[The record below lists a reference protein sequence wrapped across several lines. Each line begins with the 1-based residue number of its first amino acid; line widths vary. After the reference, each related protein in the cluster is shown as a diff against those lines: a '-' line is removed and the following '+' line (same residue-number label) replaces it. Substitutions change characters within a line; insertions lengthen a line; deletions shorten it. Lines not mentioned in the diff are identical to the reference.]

1 MSDTLKSNNSRE
13 EQVNSIVEY
22 VSSLVPLSEFEKSN
36 VARAYRLVSEAIPS
50 TKLLLGSKISEVLE
64 CKTNLMYIKQRLL
77 DEKRKIYIP
86 HINKYNKLFTILTR
100 QGRPSTES
108 KITEIY
114 AMNVDLQNSRDKLSD
129 IDNLLEFL
137 ESYISILDT
146 MVKNLDG
153 RKYDL

>member
-36 VARAYRLVSEAIPS
+36 VARAYRLVSETIPS
-50 TKLLLGSKISEVLE
+50 TKLLLGSKISEILE
-64 CKTNLMYIKQRLL
+64 SKTNLMYIKQRLL
-77 DEKRKIYIP
+77 DERRKIYIP
-86 HINKYNKLFTILTR
+86 HINKYNKLFTVLTR

-114 AMNVDLQNSRDKLSD
+114 AMNVDLQGSRDKLSD